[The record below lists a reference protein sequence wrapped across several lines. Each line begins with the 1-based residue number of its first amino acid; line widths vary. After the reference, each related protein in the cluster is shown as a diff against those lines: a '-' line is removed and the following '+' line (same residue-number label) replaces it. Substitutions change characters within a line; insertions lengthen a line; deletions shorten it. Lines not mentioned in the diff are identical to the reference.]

1 MDVFNYSDYRV
12 LLRDYYAEQKQ
23 KHTSFS
29 YRVFANR
36 AKLASP
42 NYLKLV
48 IEGSRRITDRNIS
61 QFVRGL
67 KLIGWEA
74 EYFKR
79 LVEFQNATD
88 PELQRHYLGELDSI
102 KLKATRQMT
111 LPSLTQLEIL
121 KSWRHL
127 AVRELVLLQDFK
139 NDPNWM
145 ASRLKFDVTPEQAA
159 ESFKLL
165 LDLKF
170 IELENGR
177 YVQRDPVMHTG
188 GESYSNL
195 LVDFYRQSFDLASR
209 SLDERNLDA
218 REIGSVS
225 LAVSKQSVQDIR
237 RDVRRFIKEINRV
250 YSKDSGNDD
259 VYHLIINFFPL
270 TQQGRGVLQ

>member
-67 KLIGWEA
+67 KLNGWEA

-111 LPSLTQLEIL
+111 LPSVSQLEIL

-127 AVRELVLLQDFK
+127 AVRELVLLDDFK

-170 IELENGR
+170 IGLENGR
-177 YVQRDPVMHTG
+177 YVQRDAVMHAG
-188 GESYSNL
+188 GESYSKL

-209 SLDERNLDA
+209 SLDERIPET
-218 REIGSVS
+218 RENGSVS

-250 YSKDSGNDD
+250 YSKDTGNDE
-259 VYHLIINFFPL
+259 VYHLVINFFPL